1 MQELSTQQLAGLIDQ
16 RLRLLAQFLAIGQK
30 QAELIAADET
40 GSLLRLLGAKNQLI
54 AALKTIEQRLAPFH
68 EQDPEGR
75 VWESPA
81 AREACA
87 AKAAEC
93 RLLLEKVMQQEKA
106 NEIAITARRDAV
118 AEKLESTTAATLAR
132 NAYRE
137 NGRAAGPA
145 GPHYVSGVVTGANV
159 AGQNAAERVTALDLS
174 VGDTPRSAPPAGA

>member
-16 RLRLLAQFLAIGQK
+16 RLRLLAQFLAIGRK

-40 GSLLRLLGAKNQLI
+40 GPLLRLLGAKNQLI

-68 EQDPEGR
+68 EQDPEAR

-93 RLLLEKVMQQEKA
+93 RQLLEQVVRQERE

-118 AEKLESTTAATLAR
+118 AEKLETTTAAAQAR

-137 NGRAAGPA
+137 NGPSGRPA
-145 GPHYVSGVVTGANV
+145 GPHYASG
-159 AGQNAAERVTALDLS
+159 QPAAEQAPVLDLS
-174 VGDTPRSAPPAGA
+174 VGQTPRSAPPAAT